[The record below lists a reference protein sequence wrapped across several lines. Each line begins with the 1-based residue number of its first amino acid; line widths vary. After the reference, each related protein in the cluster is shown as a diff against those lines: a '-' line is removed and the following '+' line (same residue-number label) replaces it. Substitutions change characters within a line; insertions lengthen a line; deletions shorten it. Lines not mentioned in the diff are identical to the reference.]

1 MIDKHEHE
9 EDEGLLIVSQGMLNR
24 WAEQLAALIKK
35 GGEEE

>member
-1 MIDKHEHE
+1 MGKEEE
-9 EDEGLLIVSQGMLNR
+9 EDEGLLRVSQGTINR